1 MRQTLFIVSVAM
13 KEYPKRRARFII
25 VAPAKPLCDI
35 EQEIQANFDVEDFD
49 RRTLKVEQEV
59 SFTDKLVTELEQL

>member
-1 MRQTLFIVSVAM
+1 MRQTLFVVSVAM

-25 VAPAKPLCDI
+25 VAPSTPLCNID
-35 EQEIQANFDVEDFD
+35 QEIQANFDVEDFD

-59 SFTDKLVTELEQL
+59 SFTGKLTTELEQM